1 MFLINLYFIKEY
13 SKKILITLGFV
24 SALVLVLDLSEVLR
38 FTSTNQ
44 NIKLFEVFIMT
55 ISKCFN
61 NMTTLLPFVVLVAT
75 IATFIVLGRKNE
87 MMIFSTLGVS
97 TRRILFNILLVIS
110 TLYIIFM
117 LVGLPINSGL
127 TGISNKIYIK
137 IKRNNSDSNIYLA
150 EGGIF
155 FKNFSD
161 RNFFIKSDKMNKT
174 ADEMFNVSAWEVDKD
189 FILIRTI
196 TSDTATIQSN
206 KLVLKK
212 PKIIEKN
219 SEKELEEIQI
229 DFNISPKNIIK
240 NLGKPEQ
247 INIFRFPSF
256 IKTLSECGFS
266 TTQYEGYFYNKIT
279 TFLSLITMALIGFVC
294 SFHAITRLF
303 NKRNILYGI
312 AVGIGIFFLN
322 DFLVTVFLN
331 QSYSI
336 AIAILLA
343 RLFPLSIVT
352 AYVQTK
358 YFE

>member
-1 MFLINLYFIKEY
+1 M
-13 SKKILITLGFV
+13 
-24 SALVLVLDLSEVLR
+24 
-38 FTSTNQ
+38 TN
-44 NIKLFEVFIMT
+44 I
-55 ISKCFN
+55 
-61 NMTTLLPFVVLVAT
+61 LPFIVLIAT
-75 IATFIVLGRKNE
+75 IVTFFVLGRKNE

-97 TRRILFNILLVIS
+97 TRRILFNILLVIT
-110 TLYIIFM
+110 TLYIIFIF
-117 LVGLPINSGL
+117 VGLPINSNL
-127 TGISNKIYIK
+127 SRVSNKIYIK
-137 IKRNNSDSNIYLA
+137 IKKKNNSDSNIYLA

-161 RNFFIKSDKMNKT
+161 RLFFIKSDKMNKT

-196 TSDTATIQSN
+196 TSDTAVIQDK
-206 KLVLKK
+206 KLILKK

-240 NLGKPEQ
+240 SLGRPEQ

-279 TFLSLITMALIGFVC
+279 IFFSLITMALIGFIC

-303 NKRNILYGI
+303 NKRNIFYGI
-312 AVGIGIFFLN
+312 SLGIGIFFLN

-336 AIAILLA
+336 SIAILVA
-343 RLFPLSIVT
+343 RLFPLSIVS
-352 AYVQTK
+352 AYVQKK
-358 YFE
+358 YVE

>member
-1 MFLINLYFIKEY
+1 MLLINLYFITEY
-13 SKKILITLGFV
+13 TKKLLSTLGFV
-24 SALVLVLDLSEVLR
+24 SALVFVLDLSEVLR
-38 FTSTNQ
+38 FTSAHQ

-55 ISKCFN
+55 LSKCFN
-61 NMTTLLPFVVLVAT
+61 NMTNLLPFVVLIAT
-75 IATFIVLGRKNE
+75 IATFILLGRKNE
-87 MMIFSTLGVS
+87 MIVFSTLGISVKK
-97 TRRILFNILLVIS
+97 ILTNILLVI
-110 TLYIIFM
+110 TALYLIFIFI
-117 LVGLPINSGL
+117 GLPINSGL
-127 TGISNKIYIK
+127 SRVSNKIYIK

-161 RNFFIKSDKMNKT
+161 KYFFIRSDKMNKT
-174 ADEMFNVSAWEVDKD
+174 ADTMFNVSAWEIDKD

-196 TSDTATIQSN
+196 TSDTAVIQGN

-240 NLGKPEQ
+240 SLGRPEQ
-247 INIFRFPSF
+247 ISIFRFPSF

-279 TFLSLITMALIGFVC
+279 TLFSLITMALIGFVC

-303 NKRNILYGI
+303 NKRNIFYGI
-312 AVGIGIFFLN
+312 ALGFFIFFLN
-322 DFLVTVFLN
+322 DFLVTVLLN

-336 AIAILLA
+336 TIAILLA

>member
-1 MFLINLYFIKEY
+1 MKEY

-44 NIKLFEVFIMT
+44 NIKPFEIVVMT

-61 NMTTLLPFVVLVAT
+61 NMTNLLPFVVLVAT

-110 TLYIIFM
+110 TLYIIFIFI
-117 LVGLPINSGL
+117 GLPINSGL

-174 ADEMFNVSAWEVDKD
+174 ADTMFNVSAWEVDKD

-196 TSDTATIQSN
+196 TSDTAVIHDK
-206 KLVLKK
+206 KLFLKK

-219 SEKELEEIQI
+219 SEKELKEVQI

-240 NLGKPEQ
+240 SLGRPEQ

-279 TFLSLITMALIGFVC
+279 TFFSLITMALIGFIC

-303 NKRNILYGI
+303 NKRNIFYGI

-322 DFLVTVFLN
+322 DFLVTVLLD

-336 AIAILLA
+336 SIAILVA

-358 YFE
+358 YVE